1 MEIHRELLKVFR
13 KMVLDSKCTRKK
25 KVQFLQ
31 RKKGEGERAIKMFY
45 QLQSTLKQDKQ
56 KFDDILGKSLAL
68 MFVKNNKK

>member
-1 MEIHRELLKVFR
+1 
-13 KMVLDSKCTRKK
+13 
-25 KVQFLQ
+25 
-31 RKKGEGERAIKMFY
+31 MFY